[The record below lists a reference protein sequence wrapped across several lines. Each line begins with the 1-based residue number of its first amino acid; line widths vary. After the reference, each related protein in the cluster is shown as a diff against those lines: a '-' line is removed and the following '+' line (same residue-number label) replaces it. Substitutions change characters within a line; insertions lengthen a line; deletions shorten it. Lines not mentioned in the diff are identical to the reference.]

1 MTGGTAKTLAIVG
14 ICASFVL
21 AGAAAEV
28 VLLPR
33 VLPQPVAVK
42 DADATKITVM
52 TQAQMEALL
61 GKVAKSLDPQLR
73 ARLGEAVL
81 HESGRGGL
89 DPLFVLSLVAVESSF
104 RVSVASDRG
113 AYGLM
118 QLKPSTFAWIAGRE
132 PDIGGDD
139 AAVSEDPVV
148 DVRLAVRY
156 FKWLEHR
163 FHSRDDAL
171 MAYNAGPRR
180 LQQYKKA
187 GEIPDSLREYPRRV
201 MKEYQR
207 FVRIVGG
214 APDPGS
220 AILARAN

>member
-1 MTGGTAKTLAIVG
+1 MREGTARTFAIVG

-33 VLPQPVAVK
+33 VLPRPVAALK
-42 DADATKITVM
+42 DARLRVM

-61 GKVAKSLDPQLR
+61 AKVAKSLDPALR

-81 HESGRGGL
+81 SESARGGL
-89 DPLFVLSLVAVESSF
+89 DPLFVLSLVAVESRF
-104 RVSVASDRG
+104 RVSVSSERG

-139 AAVSEDPVV
+139 SAVSEDPVV

-171 MAYNAGPRR
+171 MAYNAGPKR

-201 MKEYQR
+201 MKEYQI

-214 APDPGS
+214 ADETGL
-220 AILARAN
+220 LARAN